1 MSAGIEP
8 LFTSALGSQTP
19 WSVKEVK
26 LDTSR
31 RCIDINPPC
40 ISWAQEEHA
49 TTLYLVRVVQ
59 FVDGARQ
66 VDADA
71 GMCAPGNQGYP

>member
-1 MSAGIEP
+1 MSARIEP
-8 LFTSALGSQTP
+8 LFTSALGLQTP

-31 RCIDINPPC
+31 RRIDINLPC

-49 TTLYLVRVVQ
+49 TTLYLVRVVE

-71 GMCAPGNQGYP
+71 DMSAPENREHP

>member
-1 MSAGIEP
+1 MKVGIEA
-8 LFTSALGSQTP
+8 LFTSALGLQTH

-26 LDTSR
+26 LYTSR
-31 RCIDINPPC
+31 RRIDFNLTC

-49 TTLYLVRVVQ
+49 ATLYLVRVDQ

-66 VDADA
+66 VDAEA
-71 GMCAPGNQGYP
+71 EMSAPKNPEYS